1 MEFIGIRTYVSQ
13 PEIIQNKLYLKA
25 TLDSDFDLVNHS
37 YSMNK
42 IQKIFISG
50 LVAFLPMAVTIYVVF
65 AGISIVE
72 NLLGSFLRQILPPE
86 AYYPGFGFLTTII
99 LIFLLG
105 LMLNNLLTAS
115 LLRKVQEKLTEVPF
129 VKVVYSPL
137 RDLMNLFSKGR
148 GQNNLQKVVLADF
161 GQGKKALGLV
171 TREQFEDAGVA
182 SLKNNDRI
190 AVYFPMSYGLGG
202 YTLLINKSDLEHV
215 DIPVEKAMSLAL
227 TAWIKTDSSGKGPN
241 AN

>member
-1 MEFIGIRTYVSQ
+1 MQVWAYRL
-13 PEIIQNKLYLKA
+13 EISSFVLYDKPP
-25 TLDSDFDLVNHS
+25 LDSVFDLVNHLS
-37 YSMNK
+37 HMSK

-50 LVAFLPMAVTIYVVF
+50 LVAFLPMAVTIYIVF

-72 NLLGSFLRQILPPE
+72 NLLGSFLRRILPPE

-115 LLRKVQEKLTEVPF
+115 LLRKVQEKLTEIPF

-148 GQNNLQKVVLADF
+148 GNNNLQKVVLVDF

-171 TREQFEDAGVA
+171 TREQFADAGVE

-202 YTLLINKSDLEHV
+202 YTLLINKTETEPV

-227 TAWIKTDSSGKGPN
+227 TAWIKTDSSGRGPN
-241 AN
+241 AQ

>member
-1 MEFIGIRTYVSQ
+1 
-13 PEIIQNKLYLKA
+13 
-25 TLDSDFDLVNHS
+25 
-37 YSMNK
+37 MNK

-50 LVAFLPMAVTIYVVF
+50 LVAFLPMALTIYVVF

-72 NLLGSFLRQILPPE
+72 NLLGSFLRQMLPPE
-86 AYYPGFGFLTTII
+86 AYYPGFGFLTTVI

-115 LLRKVQEKLTEVPF
+115 ILRKIQEKLTEIPF

-148 GQNNLQKVVLADF
+148 SDNSLQKVVLADF

-171 TREQFEDAGVA
+171 TREHFEDTGVL
-182 SLKNNDRI
+182 SLKNNDRV

-202 YTLLINKSDLEHV
+202 YTLLINKTDIEHI

-227 TAWIKTDSSGKGPN
+227 TAWIKTDSNSKS
-241 AN
+241 ANEN

>member
-1 MEFIGIRTYVSQ
+1 
-13 PEIIQNKLYLKA
+13 
-25 TLDSDFDLVNHS
+25 
-37 YSMNK
+37 MNK

-50 LVAFLPMAVTIYVVF
+50 LVAFLPMALSIYVVF

-72 NLLGSFLRQILPPE
+72 NLLGSFLRQMLPPE
-86 AYYPGFGFLTTII
+86 AYYPGFGFLTTVI
-99 LIFLLG
+99 LIFVLG

-115 LLRKVQEKLTEVPF
+115 ILRKVQEKLTEIPF

-137 RDLMNLFSKGR
+137 RDLMNLFAKGR
-148 GQNNLQKVVLADF
+148 GDSNLQKVVLADF

-171 TREQFEDAGVA
+171 TREHFEDTGVS
-182 SLKNNDRI
+182 SLKTNDRI

-202 YTLLINKSDLEHV
+202 YTLLINKSELEHV

-227 TAWIKTDSSGKGPN
+227 TAWIKTDNQSENQK
-241 AN
+241 